1 MSLNFENIGTPIA
14 YIGNGKKSKIKQILS
29 VAENKKDIKHPF
41 NEFTLKENEQF
52 LPIPD
57 PSKERSVIYITGQSG
72 SGKSYFT
79 AEWCKRYKQMYPNNN
94 IYLLSSLEEDSSI
107 DKIKDLYRIKLPEF
121 MEDDWKVE
129 DFKDSVLILDDTD
142 AITDK
147 AIKKKIEIL
156 VNAVL
161 QTGRHYNC
169 TCLFTSHLATCG
181 KETKMILAEC
191 HSVVLFPKNMGNRS
205 LKYILESYFGL
216 DTKEIKKLKGLEGRW
231 VQIIRSYPK
240 AVLSEKYACLP
251 SLID

>member
-1 MSLNFENIGTPIA
+1 MSLNFENQGSPIA
-14 YIGNGKKSKIKQILS
+14 YVGTGKKSKLKQILS
-29 VAENKKDIKHPF
+29 VAEHKKDVKHPF
-41 NEFTLKENEQF
+41 IEYTLQGEEKF

-72 SGKSYFT
+72 SGKSYWV
-79 AEWCKRYKQMYPNNN
+79 ADWCKRYKQIFPKNN

-121 MEDDWKVE
+121 MEDNWVVADL
-129 DFKDSVLILDDTD
+129 KDSVLILDDTD

-156 VNAVL
+156 TNSIL
-161 QTGRHYNC
+161 QTGRHYNT
-169 TCLFTSHLATCG
+169 TCLFTSHLATMG

-216 DTKEIKKLKGLEGRW
+216 DNKEIKKLKNLEGRW

-240 AVLSEKYACLP
+240 GVLSEKYACLP
-251 SLID
+251 ALLD